1 MKIKVNS
8 KIGLSLQIA
17 RGVLKS
23 SKRKEKLYENVLK
36 NRNSLNKGNYETFTR
51 LFESIKQN
59 SKNNY
64 RHYFLI
70 TYGNDMK
77 RTWKNSTKEII
88 GPKKQTRT
96 LSLKRLVAN
105 DLEIFDQRTSTENFI
120 FFSEIGPK
128 LASKIPHSLISFEQF
143 LHGHCPS

>member
-1 MKIKVNS
+1 M
-8 KIGLSLQIA
+8 
-17 RGVLKS
+17 KS

-64 RHYFLI
+64 RHCILI

-77 RTWKNSTKEII
+77 RTWKNSIKEII
-88 GPKKQTRT
+88 GPKKLSRT
-96 LSLKRLVAN
+96 LFLKRLVAN
-105 DLEIFDQRTSTENFI
+105 DLEIFDQRTLTENFI
-120 FFSEIGPK
+120 SFSEIGPK
-128 LASKIPHSLISFEQF
+128 LASKITYSLISFEHLF
-143 LHGHCPS
+143 TRSFPTLRGEPHNK